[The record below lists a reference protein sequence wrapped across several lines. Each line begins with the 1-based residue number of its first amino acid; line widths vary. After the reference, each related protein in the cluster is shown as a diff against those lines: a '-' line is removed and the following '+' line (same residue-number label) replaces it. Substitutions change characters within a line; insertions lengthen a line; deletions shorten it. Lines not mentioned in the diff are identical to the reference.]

1 MSDNLVDTYF
11 STIENVPDQ
20 FNIQEMCN
28 ECSHKYEFG
37 CDFFP
42 DQFKTQ
48 QMFDRIF
55 PGVPIKVK
63 YRHDETYKIK

>member
-20 FNIQEMCN
+20 FNIHEMCN
-28 ECSHKYEFG
+28 ECSHRCEYG
-37 CDFFP
+37 CDFIP

-55 PGVPIKVK
+55 PGVSIKVK
-63 YRHDETYKIK
+63 YCHDETYKIK